1 MSEHRW
7 TLRDIDSVLKC
18 AIKNYNELVTV
29 VGNLL
34 DATVGSVL
42 LIDSNWKVDAEYGRQ
57 FLAESWKET
66 MPATVFGIEKYLGFD
81 PIKSVGSKFAKK
93 IVQKFGT
100 DTLENKRYEHTDFWH
115 DKVL

>member
-57 FLAESWKET
+57 FLAESWEET

-81 PIKSVGSKFAKK
+81 PIKSVESKFAKR
-93 IVQKFGT
+93 IVQKFDT
-100 DTLENKRYEHTDFWH
+100 DTLENKRYEHTDFWY

>member
-34 DATVGSVL
+34 DATVGSAL
-42 LIDSNWKVDAEYGRQ
+42 LIDSNWKVDAEY
-57 FLAESWKET
+57 AEERISYGKVDTDLIKRIAIWCYET
-66 MPATVFGIEKYLGFD
+66 GNHA
-81 PIKSVGSKFAKK
+81 
-93 IVQKFGT
+93 
-100 DTLENKRYEHTDFWH
+100 
-115 DKVL
+115 